1 LLQRYENFGLNRKK
15 DLMKALTRL
24 YSNLIL
30 KLGKL
35 SWLPPLLARIALGV
49 IFAES
54 GWGKLHNIDKVAEFF
69 LELHLPAPVF
79 QAHLV
84 AYTELFAGILVF
96 LGLFTRIASVSL
108 LITMTVAILTAKI
121 EEIQQTS
128 DLFAMS
134 EFLYILLFIYLII
147 EGAGKVSLD
156 YLGKKK
162 LNTLS

>member
-1 LLQRYENFGLNRKK
+1 
-15 DLMKALTRL
+15 MKALIRL
-24 YSNLIL
+24 YGKLVL
-30 KLGKL
+30 MLGKL
-35 SWLPPLLARIALGV
+35 SWLPPLLARIALGI

-69 LELHLPAPVF
+69 VELHIPAPVF

-84 AYTELFAGILVF
+84 AYTELFGGILI
-96 LGLFTRIASVSL
+96 LIGLLTRIASIPL
-108 LITMTVAILTAKI
+108 LITMVVAILTAKI
-121 EEIQQTS
+121 EEITQAS